1 MLCVLGE
8 KCVGSVGSVIYSLSS
23 PCEFVVSQV
32 MCVSVMFVL
41 HNSGRI
47 KKGALEGGRSG
58 YLWVKLRGDCGGQG
72 GNGMGLVRRMS
83 VRVMG
88 REGGFGVL
96 LNILYIQCLVRPGK
110 QDTVRAV
117 P

>member
-8 KCVGSVGSVIYSLSS
+8 KCVGSVGSVISCLSS
-23 PCEFVVSQV
+23 PCEFVVADV
-32 MCVSVMFVL
+32 MCVSAMFVL

-72 GNGMGLVRRMS
+72 GNGMGRHEEHGWPWHCCDGIMS
-83 VRVMG
+83 
-88 REGGFGVL
+88 EI
-96 LNILYIQCLVRPGK
+96 IL
-110 QDTVRAV
+110 ASN
-117 P
+117 